1 MAVTRTRIA
10 TPDDAGPIAT
20 IYNQGI
26 AERIATFETEPRQ
39 PEDILPWFDGVH
51 PIVVVLAGADDGS
64 DGRVVAFAATSSY
77 RSRACYAGIAE
88 YSVYV
93 DRDARGMGAGRLAL
107 EALFDAAT
115 AAGYWKL
122 VSRIFVENATSRALM
137 RRVGFREVG
146 IYERHAQLDGVWRDV
161 VIVEKLLDQPA

>member
-1 MAVTRTRIA
+1 MAGLTARGA
-10 TPDDAGPIAT
+10 TPDDAAAIAA

-39 PEDILPWFDGVH
+39 PADILPWFDGVH
-51 PIVVVLAGADDGS
+51 PVVVVTAAGAAGEDG
-64 DGRVVAFAATSSY
+64 GRIVAFAATSTY
-77 RSRACYAGIAE
+77 RPRACYAGIAE

-107 EALFDAAT
+107 EALFTAAT

-122 VSRIFVENATSRALM
+122 VSRIFTENTASRALM

-146 IYERHAQLDGVWRDV
+146 VYERHGQLDGVWRDV
-161 VIVEKLLDQPA
+161 VIIEKLLT